1 LCTGVADDGG
11 AAPVSGSGQRFS
23 IPDKCPISFLFPARL
38 TFRIQCFARLNIGE
52 AVALAG
58 AIMDIARPEFKQQRR
73 RRQILWAG
81 IGVVC
86 LIAVTIGVAR
96 LKPAAPEVERSTV
109 WTDTVK
115 RGSMLR
121 QVRGIGS
128 LIPSQEFTR
137 QIPAE
142 TEATVMRI
150 LKLPG
155 SQVKADTILLEMRNP
170 QVEQEAV
177 DTQLQLKAAEA
188 EYQSVRVRLQSDLMN
203 QKAGAATVNSD
214 YTQAKLQS
222 DTDKALYDLGVIS
235 GMAYKNSKSKADELT
250 TRNNIEGE
258 RLDINQ
264 KAIQTQLA
272 QQQAKVDQIRAL
284 AALKQKQLD
293 ALKVRAG
300 IEGVLVD
307 LPLQVGQHVTPGA
320 MLAKVVQP
328 DHLIAELK
336 IPETQARDVQIGEPA
351 TVDTHNGTAEGT
363 VMRVDPAVQNGTVTV
378 DVKLT
383 GELPKGARPDL
394 SVDGTI
400 DLEKLTNVLYVG
412 RPAFGQENSSISLF
426 KLDADG
432 RGGVRVSV
440 KVGRASVNS
449 IQVLEGLHEGDVV
462 VLSDMS
468 RYDNTERIKL
478 E

>member
-1 LCTGVADDGG
+1 
-11 AAPVSGSGQRFS
+11 
-23 IPDKCPISFLFPARL
+23 
-38 TFRIQCFARLNIGE
+38 
-52 AVALAG
+52 
-58 AIMDIARPEFKQQRR
+58 MDIARPEFKQQKR
-73 RRQILWAG
+73 RRQIIW
-81 IGVVC
+81 GVVGLLC
-86 LIAVTIGVAR
+86 LGGVTVAVSR
-96 LKPAAPEVERSTV
+96 LKPAAPEVERGTV
-109 WTDTVK
+109 WPGTVQ

-142 TEATVMRI
+142 TEATVVRI
-150 LKLPG
+150 IKLPG
-155 SQVKADTILLEMRNP
+155 SQVKPDTVLLEMSNS
-170 QVEQEAV
+170 QVEQAAI
-177 DTQLQLKAAEA
+177 DARLQLKAAEA
-188 EYQSVRVRLQSDLMN
+188 EYQSLRVTLQSNLMN

-264 KAIQTQLA
+264 RAIESQMA
-272 QQQAKVDQIRAL
+272 QQQAKVDQMRVL
-284 AALKQKQLD
+284 AELKQKQLE
-293 ALKVRAG
+293 ALRVRAG

-320 MLAKVVQP
+320 MLAKVIQP
-328 DHLIAELK
+328 DHLMAELK
-336 IPETQARDVQIGEPA
+336 IAETQARDVQIGEPA
-351 TVDTHNGTAEGT
+351 VVDTHNGTVSGE

-400 DLEKLTNVLYVG
+400 DLERLENVLYVG
-412 RPAFGQENSSISLF
+412 RPAFGQENSTISLF
-426 KLDADG
+426 KYDPDG
-432 RGGVRVSV
+432 KGAVRVPV

-449 IQVLEGLHEGDVV
+449 IQILEGLHEGDTVI
-462 VLSDMS
+462 LSDMS
-468 RYDNTERIKL
+468 RYDNTDRIRL
-478 E
+478 D